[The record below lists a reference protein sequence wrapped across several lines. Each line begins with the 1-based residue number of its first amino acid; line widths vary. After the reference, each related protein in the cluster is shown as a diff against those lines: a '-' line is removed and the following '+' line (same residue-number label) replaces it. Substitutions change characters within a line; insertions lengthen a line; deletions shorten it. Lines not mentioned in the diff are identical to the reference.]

1 MDNLSMGVVL
11 YGFKAI
17 GKSSLAAVVPL
28 PPSYCHLDSDQLLL
42 DHCQQENIADCYQRL
57 GESRFRDLEQQL
69 LLNLSSRRGSIL
81 LSLGGG
87 SMQQPRVQKMLASW
101 TKIYLVAPFG
111 YLWPRLASVASA
123 LASSKEEWLQ
133 LYEQRAVRE
142 RPVADRILDISI
154 LTMEQAVQ
162 QVQAEIEAYEC

>member
-1 MDNLSMGVVL
+1 MGVVL

-81 LSLGGG
+81 LSLL
-87 SMQQPRVQKMLASW
+87 RALVIELAPA
-101 TKIYLVAPFG
+101 AP
-111 YLWPRLASVASA
+111 LAVKPSQANTLKGKSFNISA
-123 LASSKEEWLQ
+123 
-133 LYEQRAVRE
+133 VNTP
-142 RPVADRILDISI
+142 PV
-154 LTMEQAVQ
+154 
-162 QVQAEIEAYEC
+162 